1 MTQQESE
8 KVRQLYLLYEQP
20 MYRIAYAV
28 LKQQESAEDAVSDAF
43 IRIINRLNKI
53 DDPASEKTK
62 AYVIRVIKSAAID
75 QYRKNKIFYNRQ
87 QSIDNDD
94 FALQIPDNTDVES
107 DVLDRV
113 PLQVLN
119 ELSPSD
125 RQLVNLRCIH
135 GLSWSDTAKRLS
147 IGEAA
152 ARKRFQRIRKRLISM
167 KEGSDHE

>member
-20 MYRIAYAV
+20 MYRIAFAV

-53 DDPASEKTK
+53 GDPASEKTK
-62 AYVIRVIKSAAID
+62 AYIIRVIKSAAID
-75 QYRKNKIFYNRQ
+75 QYRKNKIFYTRQ
-87 QSIDNDD
+87 QSMDNDD

-113 PLQVLN
+113 PLQFLD
-119 ELSPSD
+119 ELSPGD

-135 GLSWSDTAKRLS
+135 GLSWRDTAKRLS

-152 ARKRFQRIRKRLISM
+152 ARKRFQRIRKRLSSM